1 MKKVFHLFH
10 SLHYTEQK
18 TILRKFYLLPY
29 FHLNVAK
36 IKVQSVVVINL
47 ISVRIILYF
56 IVNLSARLLVE
67 CTVLEVAC
75 LVTAKYCLLI
85 YIISCKNCRYR
96 ISTIATSR
104 LRKICVVLPD
114 ILTTNVVIVTIV
126 RYFSKNSKYNL

>member
-18 TILRKFYLLPY
+18 TTLRKSYLPPY
-29 FHLNVAK
+29 FHLNVAN
-36 IKVQSVVVINL
+36 VVVINL

-56 IVNLSARLLVE
+56 IVNLSVRLLVE

-75 LVTAKYCLLI
+75 LVTAKYCLLV
-85 YIISCKNCRYR
+85 YVISCKNCRYR

-114 ILTTNVVIVTIV
+114 ILTTNVVIVTVV
-126 RYFSKNSKYNL
+126 RYFSKYSKYNL